1 MHYFVPLIQK
11 TLTRLFF
18 IPALTVSSWFP
29 SALAG
34 IKVLD
39 VELGVS
45 TIEQVRQQATENG
58 SFRNVGTNSWSQGP
72 SIEVPASNYQIQ
84 GLQSVLYIFNPD
96 QKLVGLQMKMDK
108 ARFDAIF
115 EVLAGKYKLVR
126 KVRPFVGNNY
136 AKFTVPNSTIE
147 IDAPH
152 MGVDMQVRYMT
163 NGFAKAWQDGVR
175 AQDQQKMN
183 TDKSSF

>member
-18 IPALTVSSWFP
+18 ITALTVSSWFP

-84 GLQSVLYIFNPD
+84 GLQSVLYILAD
-96 QKLVGLQMKMDK
+96 SKLKC
-108 ARFDAIF
+108 
-115 EVLAGKYKLVR
+115 
-126 KVRPFVGNNY
+126 
-136 AKFTVPNSTIE
+136 
-147 IDAPH
+147 
-152 MGVDMQVRYMT
+152 
-163 NGFAKAWQDGVR
+163 
-175 AQDQQKMN
+175 N
-183 TDKSSF
+183 T